1 MSLEQR
7 VELLARLG
15 QGSWSMVE
23 EEESEEKNGEGRVEV
38 N

>member
-1 MSLEQR
+1 MSLERR

-23 EEESEEKNGEGRVEV
+23 EEESGRRRMERVEWR
-38 N
+38 